1 MKIFEI
7 HRVEEILVNENSSK
21 VEIYRQFVVLK
32 DAMKRSFTFCLCMC
46 IYHRLWNILK
56 TLRKMN

>member
-21 VEIYRQFVVLK
+21 VEIYRQIVVLK
-32 DAMKRSFTFCLCMC
+32 DAMKRSFTFRPCTAF
-46 IYHRLWNILK
+46 ITDYE
-56 TLRKMN
+56 TY